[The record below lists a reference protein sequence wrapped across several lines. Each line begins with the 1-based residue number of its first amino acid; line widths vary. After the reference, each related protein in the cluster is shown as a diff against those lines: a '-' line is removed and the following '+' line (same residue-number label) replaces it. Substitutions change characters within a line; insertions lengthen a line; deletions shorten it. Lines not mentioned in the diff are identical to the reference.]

1 MELRNLGDGDGEE
14 RGIKEDERIVV
25 LEEIMYLSEEAMK
38 GLKIAYET
46 AEDEKLKLKLTGGI
60 SVFEFIINMIKH
72 KIELLDDEAVDDE
85 S

>member
-1 MELRNLGDGDGEE
+1 M
-14 RGIKEDERIVV
+14 KEDGRALV
-25 LEEIMYLSEEAMK
+25 LEEIMYLSEEVMK